1 MLFDYLTKGEGTFPQ
16 GIGSLRLVKGESTPR
31 YSGEDLASG
40 FYLYGRPTA
49 RTPPREILRGL
60 LAERGA
66 PIRANREL
74 AVLKTLFTSAW
85 RGGCTRATILSAR
98 SRTRHLW
105 RCANYVIFNAGWRS
119 SMAEQWFCKPQ
130 VGGSI
135 PLASST
141 T

>member
-1 MLFDYLTKGEGTFPQ
+1 VLFDYLTKGEGTFPQ

-49 RTPPREILRGL
+49 RTPLREILRGL

-74 AVLKTLFTSAW
+74 AVLKTLFNKCLAW
-85 RGGCTRATILSAR
+85 GVVRGRQSCPRGQGRAT
-98 SRTRHLW
+98 
-105 RCANYVIFNAGWRS
+105 C
-119 SMAEQWFCKPQ
+119 
-130 VGGSI
+130 GGA
-135 PLASST
+135 LT
-141 T
+141 M